1 MPQARLCPICKR
13 PLSPEAEL
21 APHRPFCSPRC
32 KMADLGSWLTGAY
45 RISRPLAEED
55 LDEGLP
61 PGTRTEPAEDDDER
75 GAAGRGGRGR
85 RTGKPP
91 VN

>member
-1 MPQARLCPICKR
+1 MGEKPFVMARLCPVCKR
-13 PLSPEAEL
+13 PLPPEAET

-32 KMADLGSWLTGAY
+32 KMADLGSWLTGGY

-61 PGTRTEPAEDDDER
+61 PGGSRSDTDD
-75 GAAGRGGRGR
+75 
-85 RTGKPP
+85 
-91 VN
+91 NN